1 MKVDKRTF
9 LLAAVGSVAGL
20 INGFFGG
27 GGGTVV
33 VPLLISACGF
43 LRKNAHATAL
53 SVMLPTC
60 LVSAI
65 VYAVNG
71 NFDFKV
77 ILPVTVGFTLGG
89 VLGAFLLSKLKENWI
104 KYVFCAILIFA
115 GIKLA
120 FFS

>member
-53 SVMLPTC
+53 SGMLPTC

-77 ILPVTVGFTLGG
+77 ILPVTIGFTSGG